1 MLASAKLKASKQLRG
16 ERNERVEIR
25 NIALSVKKRK
35 MSSVLIKSD
44 NGKVPHKELK
54 NEYSV
59 ETNNELKVDLNFH
72 NNNIIS
78 NIFSNLSLYDH
89 INNIFTINN
98 KTYMLKYCNQ
108 LNQEDFHIAYFEK
121 VNEQFIPISPWHD
134 ISLMNEDG
142 TYNMIVEITKYNYIK
157 LEIKLT
163 EKFNV
168 IKQDT
173 KKGKLRY
180 YHNSIYWNYG
190 ALPKTYEYPKHI
202 YTCQTKDKEGF
213 FFTGDD
219 DPLDIVDVGQN
230 NLKMGQI
237 VPVKVRTQN
246 EEFRSTRSSVLSIL
260 VVSRQLEQP
269 FPFTLIDEGQLDWK
283 IIAINVKKKKRKK
296 KKKTRARICLHLYS
310 HRVLF
315 TFLSCNPICV
325 YPFSVLPSPP
335 QKYDKN
341 FANIDTLED
350 VEKYY
355 PYTLNLLLEWFRSYK
370 MAESKKLNIISKK
383 LYNKQESEDLIKK
396 THEYYREFLHDVRQ
410 LPSNRTGESTCE
422 HSTSQGMSS
431 SECIKGVLIDKAHD
445 EYLHNCLTQDMEISY
460 YKPDTSYKPNESV
473 WIPQQ
478 N

>member
-1 MLASAKLKASKQLRG
+1 MFTQKR
-16 ERNERVEIR
+16 R
-25 NIALSVKKRK
+25 NIIPSVKKRK
-35 MSSVLIKSD
+35 MSSVLINSD
-44 NGKVPHKELK
+44 NGKVPNKELK

-108 LNQEDFHIAYFEK
+108 LNQDDFHIAYFEK

-190 ALPKTYEYPKHI
+190 ALPRTYEYPKHI
-202 YTCQTKDKEGF
+202 YRCQTKDKEGF

-237 VPVKVRTQN
+237 VPVKVRTPN
-246 EEFRSTRSSVLSIL
+246 EEFRSTRSSVMSTLA
-260 VVSRQLEQP
+260 VSRQLGQP

-283 IIAINVKKKKRKK
+283 IIAIN
-296 KKKTRARICLHLYS
+296 
-310 HRVLF
+310 
-315 TFLSCNPICV
+315 
-325 YPFSVLPSPP
+325 
-335 QKYDKN
+335 KYDKN
-341 FANIDTLED
+341 FANINTLED

-383 LYNKQESEDLIKK
+383 LYNKKESEELIKK
-396 THEYYREFLHDVRQ
+396 THEYYLEFLHDVRQ
-410 LPSNRTGESTCE
+410 LPSNKTGESTFE
-422 HSTSQGMSS
+422 HSTSHEMSS

-445 EYLHNCLTQDMEISY
+445 EYVYNRLTQDIEISY

>member
-1 MLASAKLKASKQLRG
+1 
-16 ERNERVEIR
+16 
-25 NIALSVKKRK
+25 

-237 VPVKVRTQN
+237 VPVKV
-246 EEFRSTRSSVLSIL
+246 LGA
-260 VVSRQLEQP
+260 
-269 FPFTLIDEGQLDWK
+269 FTLIDEGQLDWK
-283 IIAINVKKKKRKK
+283 IIAIN
-296 KKKTRARICLHLYS
+296 
-310 HRVLF
+310 
-315 TFLSCNPICV
+315 
-325 YPFSVLPSPP
+325 
-335 QKYDKN
+335 KYDKN